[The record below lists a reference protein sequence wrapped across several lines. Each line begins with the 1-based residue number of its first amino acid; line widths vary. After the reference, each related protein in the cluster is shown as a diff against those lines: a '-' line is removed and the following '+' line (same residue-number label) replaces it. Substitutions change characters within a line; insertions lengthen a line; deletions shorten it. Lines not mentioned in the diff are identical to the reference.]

1 MITVYRIRYYKDK
14 NGNSDIYDYIQS
26 LRKGKDKD
34 SRINLQ
40 KIQDYIKFLKI
51 DGKQAGE
58 PYVKPLD
65 GEIWELRPL
74 RNRILFAAWDGKSFI
89 LLHHFLKQTQKTPPR
104 EIKQAKRNLVDIR
117 ERGIDDEE

>member
-1 MITVYRIRYYKDK
+1 MLTVYRIRYYKDK
-14 NGNSDIYDYIQS
+14 NGNSDIKDYIQS

-51 DGKQAGE
+51 EGKQAGE

-89 LLHHFLKQTQKTPPR
+89 LLHHFLKRTQKTPPR
-104 EIKQAKRNLVDIR
+104 EIKQAKRNLADIR
-117 ERGIDDEE
+117 ERGFDDEE

>member
-1 MITVYRIRYYKDK
+1 MYRIRYYKDK